1 MRALTAGAAL
11 RAWELGQPLDDQ
23 GRMLALLSVALPE
36 VDRERLRK
44 LPIGQRDALLVR
56 LRQRTFGHLVKG
68 LVKCMR
74 CDAPL
79 TFELDLRSYDAVEHL
94 QHRVRP
100 QWLTVHGYDVLFR
113 LPDSTDFE
121 TVADR
126 CMDAESARA
135 MLLVRCV
142 LEASRDGQSVAPVE
156 LSAAAVEELGAR
168 MEELD
173 PLAELPLGV
182 SCERC
187 GCPSLVLFD
196 IGRFLWQDITRSAHQ
211 LLDEV
216 HALATTYGWTEP
228 QILSLSA
235 ARRRYYLEKTPA
247 KR

>member
-1 MRALTAGAAL
+1 MRALTTGAAL

-23 GRMLALLSVALPE
+23 GRGLALLAVALPD

-56 LRQRTFGHLVKG
+56 LRQRTFGHVVRG
-68 LVKCMR
+68 IVRCTT

-79 TFELDLRSYDAVEHL
+79 QFELDLRTYDATGHL
-94 QHRVRP
+94 QHRLPP
-100 QWLTVHGYDVLFR
+100 QWLVADGFDVLFR

-121 TVADR
+121 AVADR
-126 CMDAESARA
+126 CMDTDSARS
-135 MLLVRCV
+135 MLVERCV
-142 LEASRDGQSVAPVE
+142 LEASREGVE
-156 LSAAAVEELGAR
+156 VLPAELTAAAVERIGAR

-187 GCPSLVLFD
+187 GGHCLALFD
-196 IGRFLWQDITRSAHQ
+196 AGRFLWRDVTQAAHQ

-216 HALATTYGWTEP
+216 HALATHYGWTEP
-228 QILSLSA
+228 QILALSA
-235 ARRRYYLEKTPA
+235 ARRRYYLEKIPA